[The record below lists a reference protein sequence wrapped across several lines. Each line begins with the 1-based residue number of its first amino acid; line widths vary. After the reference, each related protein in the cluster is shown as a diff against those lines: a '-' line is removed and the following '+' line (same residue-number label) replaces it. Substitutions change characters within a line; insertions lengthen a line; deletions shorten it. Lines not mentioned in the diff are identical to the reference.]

1 MQITPIPCLTDN
13 YAYIINDN
21 NSKILGVVD
30 PSEAEP
36 IISFL
41 KKKNLKLNYIL
52 NTHHHFDHIGGNIE
66 LKKIYNAKIIGFEGD
81 KHRIPG
87 IDITLKNNEKWNFG
101 NSTIKIIHIPGHTL
115 GHICFFFEKEKIA
128 FTGDTLF
135 SLGCGRIFEG
145 TYEQMFHAL
154 KKITKLP
161 TNTNIYCGHE
171 YTLSNLKFALEADD
185 SNKELIEE
193 FKKVEN
199 KINSNIPSLPT
210 TLDKELK
217 VNPFLRCDNI
227 NIQNKIIEK
236 FKVSNSELEVFT
248 ALRKWKDNF

>member
-1 MQITPIPCLTDN
+1 MLSVEPIKAFTDN
-13 YAYIINDN
+13 YIWLVSTNEGSIVIDPGESKSIQKLIDN
-21 NSKILGVVD
+21 KTIDLKGIL
-30 PSEAEP
+30 
-36 IISFL
+36 I
-41 KKKNLKLNYIL
+41 
-52 NTHHHFDHIGGNIE
+52 THHHYDHTNGLSELVKKNELEVYGPINNIDGINHR
-66 LKKIYNAKIIGFEGD
+66 LNDKDKISIIG
-81 KHRIPG
+81 
-87 IDITLKNNEKWNFG
+87 IDFDVI
-101 NSTIKIIHIPGHTL
+101 SIPGHTL
-115 GHICFFFEKEKIA
+115 DHIGFYSANANNPILFC
-128 FTGDTLF
+128 GDTLF
-135 SLGCGRIFEG
+135 AGGCGRIFEG

-185 SNKELIEE
+185 TNKELIEE

-236 FKVSNSELEVFT
+236 FNVSNNELEVFT

>member
-1 MQITPIPCLTDN
+1 MLSVEPIKAFTDN
-13 YAYIINDN
+13 YIWLVSTNEGSIVIDPGESKNIQKLIDN
-21 NSKILGVVD
+21 KTIDLKGIL
-30 PSEAEP
+30 
-36 IISFL
+36 I
-41 KKKNLKLNYIL
+41 
-52 NTHHHFDHIGGNIE
+52 THHHYDHTNGLSELVKKNELEVYGPVNNIDGINHR
-66 LKKIYNAKIIGFEGD
+66 LNDKDKISIIG
-81 KHRIPG
+81 
-87 IDITLKNNEKWNFG
+87 IDFDVM
-101 NSTIKIIHIPGHTL
+101 SIPGHTL
-115 GHICFFFEKEKIA
+115 DHIGFYSANADNPILFC
-128 FTGDTLF
+128 GDTLF
-135 SLGCGRIFEG
+135 AGGCGKIFEG

-185 SNKELIEE
+185 TNKELIEE

>member
-1 MQITPIPCLTDN
+1 MLSVEPIKAFTDN
-13 YAYIINDN
+13 YIWLVSTNEGSIVIDPGESKNIQKLIDN
-21 NSKILGVVD
+21 KTIDLKGIL
-30 PSEAEP
+30 
-36 IISFL
+36 I
-41 KKKNLKLNYIL
+41 
-52 NTHHHFDHIGGNIE
+52 THHHYDHTNGLSELVKINELEVYGPVNNIDGINHR
-66 LKKIYNAKIIGFEGD
+66 LTDKDKISIIG
-81 KHRIPG
+81 
-87 IDITLKNNEKWNFG
+87 IDFDVM
-101 NSTIKIIHIPGHTL
+101 SIPGHTL
-115 GHICFFFEKEKIA
+115 DHIGFYSANANNPILFC
-128 FTGDTLF
+128 GDTLF
-135 SLGCGRIFEG
+135 AGGCGKIFEG

-236 FKVSNSELEVFT
+236 FKVSNNELEVFT